1 MLRKLGGK
9 HDLHTC
15 RRRGQRKREKEEER
29 ASQGRLNGIHVAVT
43 SLEGNGILAPFILL
57 FEMLIRLLAT
67 V

>member
-9 HDLHTC
+9 HDLHTG
-15 RRRGQRKREKEEER
+15 RRRGQRKSEKEEER
-29 ASQGRLNGIHVAVT
+29 ASQGRLNGMAVT
-43 SLEGNGILAPFILL
+43 SLEGTGMLAPFILL

>member
-15 RRRGQRKREKEEER
+15 RRRGQRKSEKEEER
-29 ASQGRLNGIHVAVT
+29 ASQGRLNGIHAVT
-43 SLEGNGILAPFILL
+43 SLDGNGMLAPFILL

-67 V
+67 L